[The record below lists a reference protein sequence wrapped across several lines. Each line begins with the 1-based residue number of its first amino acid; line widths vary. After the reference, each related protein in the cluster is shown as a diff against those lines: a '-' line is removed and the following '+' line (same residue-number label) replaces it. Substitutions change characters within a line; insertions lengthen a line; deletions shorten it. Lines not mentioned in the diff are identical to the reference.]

1 MFEWAAFGKVKYD
14 GTVFNEDIVVSSD
27 GDVYGRDCKDPHVV
41 TRNEV
46 EDSIDSGTKVLLVG
60 TGHYGIVRVL
70 PEARE
75 FLESKHIELVE
86 KPTPEAI
93 KYYNS
98 KAKNK
103 KKRVTAIVRVA

>member
-14 GTVFNEDIVVSSD
+14 GTVFNEDIVVSSS
-27 GDVYGRDCKDPHVV
+27 GDVYSRECKDPHVV

-46 EDSIDSGTKVLLVG
+46 EDSIDAGTKILLVA

-70 PEARE
+70 PEVRD
-75 FLESKHIELVE
+75 FLKSRHIELVE
-86 KPTPEAI
+86 KPTRAAI
-93 KYYNS
+93 EYYNS